1 MKGESEKH
9 KAKRKKLIITIVSLL
24 SGAFVVILILIL
36 INAYVFPLEYL
47 STLVNLPKAY
57 ERQNGELA
65 VHFVDVGQGDA
76 TVIEFPDGKTMLI
89 DGGGEECT
97 HLLRY
102 IRALKIKKFD
112 YLMLSHPDTD
122 HCGGLDDV
130 LKLYGAKEIFIP
142 YCPNENINSAYF
154 RFTSQIKKMAK
165 EGITVHISQKYSLI
179 HSENEENFYYAMVLS
194 PLPEEL
200 DGSYYNDLCDSEITD
215 EEVNDTSAVL
225 YLEYAQTRFLFTG
238 DIGERV
244 ESDIIKNCLVLG
256 KDAYFYQTELN
267 GVELALTP
275 NLFNIDVLKIS
286 HHGSS
291 KSSTEEFLQLVSPK
305 HAVISVGKGNLYGHP
320 SPTVISRI
328 TAANANCKILRTDV
342 QGDIVITVTQ
352 KGETSFVG
360 AVKKIVTY
368 YRKKTLFGV
377 DIND

>member
-9 KAKRKKLIITIVSLL
+9 KAKRKKLIITMVSLF

-47 STLVNLPKAY
+47 STLANLPKAY

-102 IRALKIKKFD
+102 IRALNIKKFD

-154 RFTSQIKKMAK
+154 RFTSQI
-165 EGITVHISQKYSLI
+165 SFLI
-179 HSENEENFYYAMVLS
+179 NNRIVNINFIPM
-194 PLPEEL
+194 
-200 DGSYYNDLCDSEITD
+200 
-215 EEVNDTSAVL
+215 
-225 YLEYAQTRFLFTG
+225 LF
-238 DIGERV
+238 IHMPRW
-244 ESDIIKNCLVLG
+244 KNYFWILV
-256 KDAYFYQTELN
+256 FE
-267 GVELALTP
+267 
-275 NLFNIDVLKIS
+275 
-286 HHGSS
+286 
-291 KSSTEEFLQLVSPK
+291 
-305 HAVISVGKGNLYGHP
+305 
-320 SPTVISRI
+320 
-328 TAANANCKILRTDV
+328 
-342 QGDIVITVTQ
+342 
-352 KGETSFVG
+352 
-360 AVKKIVTY
+360 
-368 YRKKTLFGV
+368 
-377 DIND
+377 